1 MIKKLYAK
9 IFKLADR
16 NIVKKRLSSGLKT
29 PSYLK
34 EELDI
39 VYGGDSE
46 RNRVDI
52 YYLKKERLLKMKAI
66 TDTDFDSEVL
76 NAKGVVLVDFWAEWC
91 GPCRQMLP
99 ILEEIS
105 KEMGDKVKI
114 CKVNVDE
121 SPDKAAELGIRS
133 IPSIFLYKD
142 GKQVD
147 VKVGLNPKSAMVSWI
162 ESNL

>member
-1 MIKKLYAK
+1 M
-9 IFKLADR
+9 
-16 NIVKKRLSSGLKT
+16 
-29 PSYLK
+29 
-34 EELDI
+34 
-39 VYGGDSE
+39 
-46 RNRVDI
+46 
-52 YYLKKERLLKMKAI
+52 
-66 TDTDFDSEVL
+66 

>member
-1 MIKKLYAK
+1 
-9 IFKLADR
+9 
-16 NIVKKRLSSGLKT
+16 
-29 PSYLK
+29 
-34 EELDI
+34 
-39 VYGGDSE
+39 
-46 RNRVDI
+46 
-52 YYLKKERLLKMKAI
+52 MKAI